1 MKTEKINIK
10 EKMLESEAYNLF
22 NLQKGIGIPKLITYG
37 HIKNYNI
44 LIETLLGNSVENIFI
59 KRKLKCN
66 IIDVCSI
73 GIQIIDRLEWIH
85 SNNIIYRDIKPENFL
100 LGINDPNVIYII
112 DFSLCKKYRS
122 SKTGKHILPK
132 ISTKF
137 NGNFKFSSS
146 NAIKGKESSRRD
158 DIIPWDIC

>member
-1 MKTEKINIK
+1 M
-10 EKMLESEAYNLF
+10 
-22 NLQKGIGIPKLITYG
+22 
-37 HIKNYNI
+37 
-44 LIETLLGNSVENIFI
+44 ENIFI

-132 ISTKF
+132 ISPKF
-137 NGNFKFSSS
+137 NGNFKFSSC

-158 DIIPWDIC
+158 DIFSLGYMLIYLIKKELPWDYTFKEKNNFLQIFRVSISKG